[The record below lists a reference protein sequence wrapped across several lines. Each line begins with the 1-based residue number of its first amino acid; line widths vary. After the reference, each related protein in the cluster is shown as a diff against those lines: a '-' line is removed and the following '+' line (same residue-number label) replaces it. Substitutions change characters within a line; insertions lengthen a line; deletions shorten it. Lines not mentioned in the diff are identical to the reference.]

1 MDTVYAILKMLGCLG
16 MFLYGMSLMSGGLQ
30 KLAGDSLRSF
40 ISGMTST
47 KIKCILTGILVTAL
61 VQSSTATTLMLVSFV
76 NAGLM
81 ALSNAIGVIMG
92 ANIGTTVTAWI
103 FALSFDGSFSLGAIS
118 IPLIFFAFLL
128 ISSKSPRN
136 RHMGQFLM
144 GFAFL
149 FLGLASLKET
159 AYPILSSASVR
170 SLLAPLTSFGFGSI
184 LLFMFIGAC
193 MTLMLQSS
201 AATMSLT
208 MLLVSAGVIPFS
220 MAAAMVLGENI
231 GTTITSNIAAS
242 VANVSAKRAAR
253 AHLLFNLFGV
263 LWVLAIFHPF
273 LSLIGLIVESLG
285 FANPVTTDFGDNM
298 QALAMTLPYSVATLH
313 TLFNI
318 INTAILIW
326 FIPQIERAVTLMV
339 PAPKGE
345 KKEIYRLK
353 YIPSQFS
360 TAEIALTEASH
371 AIINFGR
378 ICNKDF
384 GYIRRAINYA
394 YDDTQKDALCEKLV
408 KYEKITDNI
417 EFEIAAY
424 LTDVSKAN
432 ISAESKDR
440 IKCMYKIIGEME
452 SLGDSG
458 EAISRMIQRTAD
470 HGKKFGADM
479 LAKLNNMLDLVQD
492 ALDAMMDNL
501 TVPFGE
507 LKSIKNSET
516 AEAKINELRNNL
528 REEHIV
534 NIEKASYNYQTG
546 VFYMDLVNELEKMG
560 DFIINISQAALASNE
575 TV

>member
-1 MDTVYAILKMLGCLG
+1 
-16 MFLYGMSLMSGGLQ
+16 
-30 KLAGDSLRSF
+30 
-40 ISGMTST
+40 
-47 KIKCILTGILVTAL
+47 
-61 VQSSTATTLMLVSFV
+61 
-76 NAGLM
+76 
-81 ALSNAIGVIMG
+81 
-92 ANIGTTVTAWI
+92 
-103 FALSFDGSFSLGAIS
+103 
-118 IPLIFFAFLL
+118 
-128 ISSKSPRN
+128 
-136 RHMGQFLM
+136 
-144 GFAFL
+144 
-149 FLGLASLKET
+149 
-159 AYPILSSASVR
+159 
-170 SLLAPLTSFGFGSI
+170 
-184 LLFMFIGAC
+184 
-193 MTLMLQSS
+193 
-201 AATMSLT
+201 
-208 MLLVSAGVIPFS
+208 
-220 MAAAMVLGENI
+220 
-231 GTTITSNIAAS
+231 
-242 VANVSAKRAAR
+242 
-253 AHLLFNLFGV
+253 
-263 LWVLAIFHPF
+263 
-273 LSLIGLIVESLG
+273 
-285 FANPVTTDFGDNM
+285 
-298 QALAMTLPYSVATLH
+298 MTLPYSVATLH